1 MLTKEQKY
9 EQSLELRGGLADVT
23 TLFLLENKGLNVN
36 DVNIL
41 RSQVR
46 KTEATY
52 KVVKNTVVRLA
63 VEGTEMEG
71 ITPFLSGP
79 KVLAYTAG
87 DGAALAKV
95 LKTFI
100 KDHPELSFEHLYLE
114 GQILEAEDAEKMA
127 DLPSRDELIAR
138 LLQMLQSPIRRL
150 AVALNAPLQQF
161 ASVIGQLADKGE
173 EIQEPQETEEAPEAQ
188 EAQGAGEAPEAQE
201 AQGAGEAE
209 EAQEP
214 QEASEAPT
222 AEEAQEPQEA
232 SEAPTAEEA
241 QEPREASEAPTA
253 EEAQEP
259 QEAPEVPTAEEAQ
272 EPQEAPEVPTAEEA
286 QEPQEAPEVEEAQE
300 PQESLKKQET
310 QES

>member
-1 MLTKEQKY
+1 MLTKEQKH
-9 EQSLELRGGLADVT
+9 EQSLELRDVLADVT
-23 TLFLLENKGLNVN
+23 TLFLLENEGLNVN

-79 KVLAYTAG
+79 KVLAYTSG
-87 DGAALAKV
+87 DGVALAKV

-100 KDHPELSFEHLYLE
+100 KDHPELSFKHAYLE
-114 GQILEAEDAEKMA
+114 GQILEAKDAAKMA

-161 ASVIGQLADKGE
+161 AAVI
-173 EIQEPQETEEAPEAQ
+173 AQ
-188 EAQGAGEAPEAQE
+188 IAEKD
-201 AQGAGEAE
+201 E

-214 QEASEAPT
+214 QEAEEAPEAQASEEAQK
-222 AEEAQEPQEA
+222 AEEVQEPQETQE
-232 SEAPTAEEA
+232 SEAAPKAEEVQESEDTPEPQASEEA
-241 QEPREASEAPTA
+241 QKAEEVHEPQASQEPEAASKAEEVQESEDAPEAPNP
-253 EEAQEP
+253 EEVQEP
-259 QEAPEVPTAEEAQ
+259 QETLE
-272 EPQEAPEVPTAEEA
+272 
-286 QEPQEAPEVEEAQE
+286 
-300 PQESLKKQET
+300 KQET

>member
-1 MLTKEQKY
+1 MLTKEQKH

-79 KVLAYTAG
+79 KVLAYTSG

-100 KDHPELSFEHLYLE
+100 KDHPELSFKHAYLE
-114 GQILEAEDAEKMA
+114 GQILEAKDAAKMA
-127 DLPSRDELIAR
+127 DMPSRDELMAR

-161 ASVIGQLADKGE
+161 ATVIAQIAEKGAETLEPQEAE
-173 EIQEPQETEEAPEAQ
+173 EAPEAPEAPKVVEAQEAGEAEERQEPQEAQAPEEAEETQEPQEAEKSEEAPKAEEVQESQEAPEAPNPEEVQEPQETQ
-188 EAQGAGEAPEAQE
+188 E
-201 AQGAGEAE
+201 
-209 EAQEP
+209 
-214 QEASEAPT
+214 
-222 AEEAQEPQEA
+222 
-232 SEAPTAEEA
+232 
-241 QEPREASEAPTA
+241 
-253 EEAQEP
+253 
-259 QEAPEVPTAEEAQ
+259 
-272 EPQEAPEVPTAEEA
+272 
-286 QEPQEAPEVEEAQE
+286 
-300 PQESLKKQET
+300 KQET